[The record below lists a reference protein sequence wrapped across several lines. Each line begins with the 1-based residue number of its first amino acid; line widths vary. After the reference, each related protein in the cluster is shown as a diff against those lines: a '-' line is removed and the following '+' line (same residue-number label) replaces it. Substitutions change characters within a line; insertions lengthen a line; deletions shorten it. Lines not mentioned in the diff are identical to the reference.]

1 MLFFCLVLALMGSS
15 YYPTETLPWPT
26 RKPRIKWPTETQKW
40 DIPPTEFPPEP
51 SENKPKFTAAMIAAI
66 VIGAVA
72 FLAIILGLV
81 FLFIRYHRKS
91 NKINNNE
98 SIEKIEEK
106 LLD

>member
-1 MLFFCLVLALMGSS
+1 MLFFWLVLALMGSS
-15 YYPTETLPWPT
+15 YYPTKTLSWPT

-40 DIPPTEFPPEP
+40 GIPPTEFPPEP
-51 SENKPKFTAAMIAAI
+51 SENKSKFTAAMIAAI

-72 FLAIILGLV
+72 FLVIIFLLV

-91 NKINNNE
+91 NKVNNNE
-98 SIEKIEEK
+98 SIEKIEQK